1 MLSAAGPRHPS
12 FSLMIRYHL
21 LELASESGI
30 PFSAGVERLQPL
42 FPAIVLGGSLC
53 IIMQMA
59 SGCLTL
65 RVRHER
71 TRHHVAIVL
80 REMLIKR
87 GVGLRQVDRSI
98 DLAPWLKDRYPALS
112 SLVVHEELLP
122 LEDAAT
128 IGLASRLIYADEF
141 EVEILFLIL
150 FRGGDAL

>member
-1 MLSAAGPRHPS
+1 MSPGCPVC
-12 FSLMIRYHL
+12 
-21 LELASESGI
+21 
-30 PFSAGVERLQPL
+30 GVREQW
-42 FPAIVLGGSLC
+42 
-53 IIMQMA
+53 
-59 SGCLTL
+59 
-65 RVRHER
+65 

-80 REMLIKR
+80 RKMLIER

-112 SLVVHEELLP
+112 PLVVHEGLLP

-141 EVEILFLIL
+141 QVEILFLIL